1 MGVRLKKGDTIVVI
15 SGKDKGKKGKIIK
28 VLDDGVIVEKV
39 NIVHRHQRPTK
50 NFQGGII
57 EKPMPLDPSKVM
69 LICPRCNDASR
80 VSFDRI
86 EDKMVRKCVSCG
98 EVIEKV
104 K

>member
-1 MGVRLKKGDTIVVI
+1 MGVRLKKGDTVVVI
-15 SGKDKGKKGKIIK
+15 SGRDKGKKGKIIK
-28 VLDDGVIVEKV
+28 IYDNGAVVEKV

-69 LICPRCNDASR
+69 LVCPRCNEAVR
-80 VSFDRI
+80 VRFIKI
-86 EDKMVRKCVSCG
+86 EGMPVRKCASCK
-98 EVIEKV
+98 EVIDKV